1 MALSGKYG
9 KLDIPKIAADEP
21 VFILRAQ
28 DVLAETVIRMY
39 QLLAA
44 SHGCPLA
51 KELDKEIQSFRNWP
65 GSRRCRTKSH
75 GVHAI
80 TAGIL

>member
-28 DVLAETVIRMY
+28 DILAAPVIRMY
-39 QLLAA
+39 QLLAE
-44 SHGCPLA
+44 SHGRPLA
-51 KELDKEIQSFRNWP
+51 GDLDKEREAFQKWP
-65 GSRRCRTKSH
+65 GRKKMPD
-75 GVHAI
+75 
-80 TAGIL
+80 